1 MFIIILQRF
10 AHFKGRKEIAVDWNE
25 IRTEYISTE
34 TSYRKLAEKYDVPVS
49 TIFKRAKKENWVEL
63 KKQNEDN
70 LVAKTLETCSEM
82 QVERLKRIQT
92 ATDDLLSK
100 IEQAITELNIVLNTK
115 TKKTKVIEYNNIERP
130 DKPTKEIIEEEI
142 EVVETASIVDR
153 TGLKAIA
160 SALKDIKEIQM
171 LKSDADM
178 REQEARIA
186 KLHKETEEEKKDT
199 SINITF
205 GDEVKKYGV

>member
-1 MFIIILQRF
+1 M
-10 AHFKGRKEIAVDWNE
+10 DWNE

-49 TIFKRAKKENWVEL
+49 TIFKRAKKENWVDL

-115 TKKTKVIEYNNIERP
+115 TKKTKVIEYNNYERP
-130 DKPTKEIIEEEI
+130 DKPTKEIIDEEI
-142 EVVETASIVDR
+142 EVVETSSIVDR

-186 KLHKETEEEKKDT
+186 KLHKEVKEEDKADKK
-199 SINITF
+199 IVVCIK
-205 GDEVKKYGV
+205 GDADDYSS

>member
-1 MFIIILQRF
+1 
-10 AHFKGRKEIAVDWNE
+10 VDWNK

-100 IEQAITELNIVLNTK
+100 IEQAIKELNIVLNTK

>member
-1 MFIIILQRF
+1 M
-10 AHFKGRKEIAVDWNE
+10 DWNE
-25 IRTEYISTE
+25 IRTEYISTD

-49 TIFKRAKKENWVEL
+49 TIFKRAKKENWVDL
-63 KKQNEDN
+63 KKQNDDN
-70 LVAKTLETCSEM
+70 LVAKTLETCGEM
-82 QVERLKRIQT
+82 QAERLKRIQT
-92 ATDDLLSK
+92 ATDNLLSK
-100 IEQAITELNIVLNTK
+100 IEQAIAELNIVLNTK

-186 KLHKETEEEKKDT
+186 KLHKEVEEEQKDT

>member
-1 MFIIILQRF
+1 
-10 AHFKGRKEIAVDWNE
+10 VDWNE

-49 TIFKRAKKENWVEL
+49 TIFKRAKKENWVDL

>member
-1 MFIIILQRF
+1 M
-10 AHFKGRKEIAVDWNE
+10 DWNK

-49 TIFKRAKKENWVEL
+49 TIFKRAKKENWVDL
-63 KKQNEDN
+63 KKQNNDN
-70 LVAKTLETCSEM
+70 LVAKTLETCGEM

-115 TKKTKVIEYNNIERP
+115 TKKTKVIEYNNFDRP
-130 DKPTKEIIEEEI
+130 DKPTKEIIDEEI
-142 EVVETASIVDR
+142 EVVETSSIVDR

-178 REQEARIA
+178 REQEARIN
-186 KLHKETEEEKKDT
+186 KLRKETEEEKKDT

-205 GDEVKKYGV
+205 GDEVRKYGV